1 MRISTSQIYSKAVSS
16 IQRNQSQLVRL
27 QNQISSDRRMLTAAD
42 DPVAAARA
50 LTISQT
56 KEVASQYAQ
65 NQGDATDRLGLVD
78 RQLSAATDLLQ
89 TVRARTVQVGN
100 TTLTDADRQTL
111 ATELS
116 SYLEELMGIANSRD
130 AEGDYLFS
138 GHQGATPPFAHSS
151 AVPPATAS
159 PVAYFGDDG
168 QRALQVSASQ
178 QMVTNITGNEL
189 FMNIRAGNGT
199 FSTAAGRNVAN
210 LPNQGSGQIDIGSVV
225 DPAKWQSAVNSGFPW
240 QGTDNRALQIRFS
253 APGGVPSYQL
263 FDASTAAPPATPA
276 APLAV
281 GPVLPFISGQAIP
294 LLTTTQGP
302 APQVTTDFGAQ
313 VVITGSPA
321 VGDTFT
327 IQPSGNKSIFQT
339 VQDVIDLLR
348 VPLASGTTRT
358 DFSAQLQTHLNNIDQ
373 GLANFERVQ
382 TTVGARLAELD
393 SLSSNA
399 ASLDI
404 QYQQTL
410 SDLEGL
416 DYAQAISDFTK
427 QQVSLEA
434 AQKSFVQISGLSLF
448 KYL

>member
-1 MRISTSQIYSKAVSS
+1 MRISTSQIYGNAVSS

-27 QNQISSDRRMLTAAD
+27 QNQIAGDRRMLTAAD

-50 LTISQT
+50 LAISQT

-65 NQGDATDRLGLVD
+65 NQGDATDRLDLVD
-78 RQLSAATDLLQ
+78 KQLSAATDLLQ
-89 TVRARTVQVGN
+89 TVRARVVQVGN
-100 TTLTDADRQTL
+100 TTLTDADRQTV
-111 ATELS
+111 ATELGG
-116 SYLEELMGIANSRD
+116 YLEELMGIANSRD

-138 GHQGATPPFAHSS
+138 GHQGATPPFARSP
-151 AVPPATAS
+151 AVPPATVS

-178 QMVTNITGNEL
+178 QIVTNVTGNDL
-189 FMNIRAGNGT
+189 FMNIPAGNGT

-210 LPNQGSGQIDIGSVV
+210 LPNQGSGQIDTGSVV
-225 DPAKWQSAVNSGFPW
+225 DPAKWQTAWNTSFSW
-240 QGTDNRALQIRFS
+240 QGTDNRSLQVRFS
-253 APGGVPSYQL
+253 APGGVLSYQI
-263 FDASTAAPPATPA
+263 FDASSAAPPATPA
-276 APLAV
+276 APVAV
-281 GPVLPFISGQAIP
+281 GPVLPFVSGQAIS

-327 IQPSGNKSIFQT
+327 IQPGGNKSVFQT
-339 VQDVIDLLR
+339 VQEVIDLLR
-348 VPLASGTTRT
+348 VPLSSSTART
-358 DFSAQLQTHLNNIDQ
+358 GFSSQLQTHLNNMDQ
-373 GLANFERVQ
+373 ALGNFERVQ

-410 SDLEGL
+410 SNLEGL
-416 DYAQAISDFTK
+416 DYAQAISEFTQ